1 MIIRNH
7 QKSSPRE
14 ILTMIRI
21 EHEKWSGRSW
31 CRRRREWSKRFQIS
45 PKSLSLPSYLSSS
58 LSSSSFHL
66 HVPLQKV
73 SDLAQKLGIAILI
86 IFIILSSSF
95 HLHVH
100 FQKVSDLAQKL
111 GIARNEVVA
120 AQVGLLLDRKS
131 INFEA

>member
-1 MIIRNH
+1 MVREELV
-7 QKSSPRE
+7 QKKARME
-14 ILTMIRI
+14 
-21 EHEKWSGRSW
+21 
-31 CRRRREWSKRFQIS
+31 
-45 PKSLSLPSYLSSS
+45 
-58 LSSSSFHL
+58 
-66 HVPLQKV
+66 QKV

-86 IFIILSSSF
+86 IIIIIFIILSSSY

-100 FQKVSDLAQKL
+100 LQKVSDLAQKL